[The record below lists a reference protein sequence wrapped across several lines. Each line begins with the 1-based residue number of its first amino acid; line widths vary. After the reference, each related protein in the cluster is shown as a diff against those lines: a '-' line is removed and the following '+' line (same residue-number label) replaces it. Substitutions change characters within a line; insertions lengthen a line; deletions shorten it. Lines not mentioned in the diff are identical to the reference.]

1 MTPGKPTVVLVHGA
15 FADSSRW
22 NGAWSW
28 RATPTAAETTAVMAA
43 IQRPVTDAALA
54 EGASAAAGKDIPSWV
69 LVATEDRNIP
79 AQTQV
84 FMAER
89 TNATVMSLTYS
100 YAVSV
105 SRRGDVARLINEAA
119 QATA

>member
-15 FADSSRW
+15 FADSSSW

-89 TNATVMSLTYS
+89 ANATVMSLTSS